1 MLKKILTAITALAVV
16 ASLLAGTAGTAAAAT
31 GYNSAYFGESAFLT
45 MAPGASGQFAV
56 GFNNTGSTG
65 WLVGSATQVDLTVC
79 LADKLTC
86 NVTSPNAAFANG
98 WLSSTA
104 YATTSTTFVGPGQTG
119 FFVYNVTAPSAAAA
133 GTYRFQGDLALHGTA
148 SMIHQQGYY
157 QDADVAVVAVGPPA
171 VLISLDPETGSTAGG
186 DSVTITG
193 TGIKCTP
200 TNPTVKFGTSTA
212 TITSCGSTQIVVDS
226 PAHAAGDV
234 DVTVTNQGAPASN
247 ALTFTYADTTA
258 PTYTSL
264 AVSGSTA
271 TLTFSEPVCVAGGS
285 LNVEVRI
292 NGSLQEGNTAT
303 FADCDADE
311 TDSTATV
318 DESLSVTPGDTVSVT
333 ISASN
338 APDVQDADANSMEHG
353 QTRSATAAEDV
364 TAPTIDSVEATADDE
379 ITVTLSEQTGACGA
393 DDNEFVYNPDATGDP
408 SVASD
413 SYECNGDTILI
424 FFPSGTFTSDGVAGD
439 LEANLES
446 GDIEDEAGNSL
457 ADFDEPI
464 SPIAGPTIDDATV
477 TDIGVGN
484 RASIGDSIVL
494 TFSENMNATTTGDQ
508 LLVRDSDVGLD
519 TIATIEC
526 AAAAVADNNVLEAT
540 CAVSGDTVTVTLL
553 EDSTDT
559 NELEQAGATTPAG
572 LQWPAEI
579 TDTSGYIS
587 AATGTETDLANS
599 ADTTID

>member
-1 MLKKILTAITALAVV
+1 MSREPPGLCVSDFQRAGGEGRSHGSPPTVGSAQCLADLRSLRVHQRTNTKGTTATTQQVDKKEGHQMPKKILTAITGIALAF
-16 ASLLAGTAGTAAAAT
+16 SMLAGSAGPAAAAA
-31 GYNSAYFGESAFLT
+31 GFDSAYFGESAFLT
-45 MAPGASGQFAV
+45 LAPSAPGQFAV

-171 VLISLDPETGSTAGG
+171 VLTSLDPETGSTAGG

-212 TITSCGSTQIVVDS
+212 TITSCGATQVIVDS

-264 AVSGSTA
+264 SVSGNTA
-271 TLTFSEPVCVAGGS
+271 TLTFSEGVCVDGGFLDTDPFEETAS
-285 LNVEVRI
+285 T
-292 NGSLQEGNTAT
+292 GSNQRRR
-303 FADCDADE
+303 
-311 TDSTATV
+311 
-318 DESLSVTPGDTVSVT
+318 TPG
-333 ISASN
+333 
-338 APDVQDADANSMEHG
+338 QF
-353 QTRSATAAEDV
+353 
-364 TAPTIDSVEATADDE
+364 
-379 ITVTLSEQTGACGA
+379 L
-393 DDNEFVYNPDATGDP
+393 
-408 SVASD
+408 
-413 SYECNGDTILI
+413 NG
-424 FFPSGTFTSDGVAGD
+424 
-439 LEANLES
+439 
-446 GDIEDEAGNSL
+446 
-457 ADFDEPI
+457 
-464 SPIAGPTIDDATV
+464 
-477 TDIGVGN
+477 
-484 RASIGDSIVL
+484 R
-494 TFSENMNATTTGDQ
+494 
-508 LLVRDSDVGLD
+508 R
-519 TIATIEC
+519 
-526 AAAAVADNNVLEAT
+526 
-540 CAVSGDTVTVTLL
+540 
-553 EDSTDT
+553 
-559 NELEQAGATTPAG
+559 
-572 LQWPAEI
+572 
-579 TDTSGYIS
+579 
-587 AATGTETDLANS
+587 
-599 ADTTID
+599 